1 MHTSS
6 GKVPVLTIKTERR
19 YGRIV
24 RQPDGSLVRIETT
37 EHVVRYQA
45 MPEDA
50 GDRPFG
56 LGFEQRVVAG
66 GAHAAWRRHR
76 CAGTDTADPGAR
88 AAAGPSHTRRQRAR
102 TSMTT
107 ERARLLVV
115 DDDAELRELAQ
126 AYLKQQGFDVETV
139 ADGGEMDTALASH
152 AFDLIILD
160 LMLPGE
166 DGLSIAKRLKG
177 QLNVPII
184 IVSAQG
190 EDVDRIVGLEIGADD
205 YIAKP
210 FNPRELLARIRAV
223 LRRAQNRPAA
233 EPETVTR
240 FGAFE
245 LDLNA
250 HRLTRDG
257 KAVPLTSGEFDLLVI
272 LVAHPNKVLDR
283 DRLLDLLTGA
293 ERSPFD
299 RSIDVRVTRLR
310 GKIEQNPSEP
320 VYIKTI
326 WGKGYMFCPE
336 GA

>member
-1 MHTSS
+1 
-6 GKVPVLTIKTERR
+6 
-19 YGRIV
+19 
-24 RQPDGSLVRIETT
+24 
-37 EHVVRYQA
+37 
-45 MPEDA
+45 
-50 GDRPFG
+50 
-56 LGFEQRVVAG
+56 
-66 GAHAAWRRHR
+66 
-76 CAGTDTADPGAR
+76 
-88 AAAGPSHTRRQRAR
+88 
-102 TSMTT
+102 MTT

-126 AYLKQQGFDVETV
+126 VYLKQQGFDVETV
-139 ADGGEMDTALASH
+139 ADGTEMDGALASH
-152 AFDLIILD
+152 SFDLIILD

-250 HRLTRDG
+250 HRLTREG